1 MAKDDYFVLVYRIL
15 KYLYGC
21 FKDGERPVKEM
32 FGAEALGINN
42 RYWVNI
48 MESLS
53 EEGYIRGVTVKV
65 YRGGMKNLMMGD
77 VRITEK
83 GIEFLE
89 DNSKMKQAVEFL
101 KTAKDII
108 PGF

>member
-15 KYLYGC
+15 KYLYAC
-21 FKDGERPVKEM
+21 FKEGETPNKEM
-32 FGAEALGINN
+32 FGPDALGISNA
-42 RYWVNI
+42 YWVNL

-53 EEGYIRGVTVKV
+53 EEGYIRGMAFPVAI
-65 YRGGMKNLMMGD
+65 GGIKSAKPVDL
-77 VRITEK
+77 RITEK
-83 GIEFLE
+83 GIAFLE
-89 DNSKMKQAVEFL
+89 DNGKMKQAAKFL